1 MARKS
6 NDKSRSPHFKRPVR
20 VVSGGSSSRRVTYY
34 KYVSKKKRFP
44 LFLEIILIRGK
55 HYDNLLTE
63 LALSL
68 KKPYFIGVQAI
79 LVEFII
85 D

>member
-1 MARKS
+1 LILACEIRRKGI
-6 NDKSRSPHFKRPVR
+6 KFIIVR
-20 VVSGGSSSRRVTYY
+20 LIMFDQGIELGSTYY

-63 LALSL
+63 LALQL
-68 KKPYFIGVQAI
+68 INPYITGIQAI
-79 LVEFII
+79 
-85 D
+85 